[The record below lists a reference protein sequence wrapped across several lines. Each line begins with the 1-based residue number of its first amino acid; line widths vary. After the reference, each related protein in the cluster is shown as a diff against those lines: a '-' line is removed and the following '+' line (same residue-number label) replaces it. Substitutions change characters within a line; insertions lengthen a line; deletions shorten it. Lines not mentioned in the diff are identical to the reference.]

1 MKLSEAQRIL
11 NKNGLLMEESLVNTR
26 YIDNKIEQ
34 LQKIK
39 SELFSLGIKVESIY
53 RKLGITGTKYNI
65 YSNGDEWYLV
75 TEFEDGG
82 SFDYSVK
89 GEQIEINY
97 TINGYGS
104 KTCTYDR
111 LEITIKRIFRKQD
124 KE

>member
-34 LQKIK
+34 LQKVK
-39 SELFSLGIKVESIY
+39 SELFTLGTKVESIY
-53 RKLGITGTKYNI
+53 RKLGITGTTYNI
-65 YSNGDEWYLV
+65 YSNDDGWYLV
-75 TEFEDGG
+75 TELEDGG
-82 SFDYSVK
+82 SFDYTVN

-111 LEITIKRIFRKQD
+111 LEITIKRIFRKQN